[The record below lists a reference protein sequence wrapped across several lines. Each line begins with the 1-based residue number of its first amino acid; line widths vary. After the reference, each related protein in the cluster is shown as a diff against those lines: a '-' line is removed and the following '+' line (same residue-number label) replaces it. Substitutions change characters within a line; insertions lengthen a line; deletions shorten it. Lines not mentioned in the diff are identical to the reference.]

1 MDEIQQELCDQ
12 TGTWVSKS
20 SICREAKKMG
30 LTRKKVRRIATQR
43 SDIARAYF
51 MVQVESMSANTFIWV
66 DETGSDKQNAL
77 RKYAY
82 SLQGVT
88 PINYCLYTSGRQI
101 SAISAISTRG
111 VEDVYLPE
119 GGVSNDTFCDFIEK
133 CLLPVLMPF
142 NGSNPRSIVVIDTR
156 AV

>member
-1 MDEIQQELCDQ
+1 
-12 TGTWVSKS
+12 
-20 SICREAKKMG
+20 
-30 LTRKKVRRIATQR
+30 
-43 SDIARAYF
+43 
-51 MVQVESMSANTFIWV
+51 MVQMENMSANTFIWV
-66 DETGSDKQNAL
+66 GETGSDKRHAL

-82 SLQGVT
+82 SLRGVT

-101 SAISAISTRG
+101 SVISAISTRG
-111 VEDVYLPE
+111 VEDVYLAE
-119 GGVSNDTFCDFIEK
+119 GGVNGDTFCDFIKK